1 MKTHIENWKAQ
12 KPYAVE
18 FHHNGARWA
27 LTIHAVDDADAEAKV
42 QSLRESAV
50 LLGGPVEVIN
60 CSDAG
65 EKS

>member
-12 KPYAVE
+12 TPYAVE

-42 QSLRESAV
+42 RSLRESAV
-50 LLGGPVEVIN
+50 LLGGPVEEVSIHN
-60 CSDAG
+60 DG
-65 EKS
+65 R